1 MEKIFIDANPFI
13 YFLSDVKKKSD
24 KVQQILENKENEFY
38 TSYAV
43 LNEVKFRLLMNKAIE
58 EYKTNKK
65 YELIKI
71 INTDKKLRTSVMERY
86 LKFFINMNK
95 FVKVL
100 DLDETTEEFSCSII
114 IENGLLP
121 TDASIVANM
130 LKNNI
135 KKILTDD
142 SDFKKVDAIEVLEIW
157 RL

>member
-24 KVQQILENKENEFY
+24 KVQEILENGNNGIY

-58 EYKTNKK
+58 EHQTNKK

-71 INTDKKLRTSVMERY
+71 INEDGDLRTSVIRRY
-86 LKFFINMNK
+86 LKFFINISQMAEILDMD
-95 FVKVL
+95 KV
-100 DLDETTEEFSCSII
+100 TEELTCSLI
-114 IENGLLP
+114 IEYGLLP
-121 TDASIVANM
+121 TDASIVASM
-130 LKNNI
+130 IKNNI

-142 SDFKKVDAIEVLEIW
+142 SDFKRVSAINVIEV
-157 RL
+157 